1 MTRAAA
7 KRQPSPA
14 HPPSRSGSARGLFI
28 HKKKR
33 LREERVSQNRSR
45 RRGPHRAANPGH
57 VPRLRGTRTELR
69 RRRCV
74 RRPDAA
80 PGHRP
85 AGERNPTPGVHRW
98 TAPRRARAAPA
109 HSGTGTGTGGGT
121 RSRSR
126 GSGFCPL
133 SAVQRHFLPHSPA
146 ERARREE
153 HISASIGPSARPP
166 RPLSVVSRSLR
177 LCYLLSFLLFTVNFF
192 VPSASEGDPLG
203 PGLVPAP
210 TGSERVQSTS
220 DDISEV
226 RSLSRGREVPT
237 HWLPQAGLPGQT

>member
-7 KRQPSPA
+7 KRPPSPA

-57 VPRLRGTRTELR
+57 VPRLRGTGTELR

-74 RRPDAA
+74 RRPDSA

-109 HSGTGTGTGGGT
+109 HSGTGTGNWGRDQVSERWQRILPTLRCPKALSAPQPSRTRAAGGT
-121 RSRSR
+121 HLCEHRPKR
-126 GSGFCPL
+126 
-133 SAVQRHFLPHSPA
+133 ASPF
-146 ERARREE
+146 
-153 HISASIGPSARPP
+153 PSVRC
-166 RPLSVVSRSLR
+166 LSVPPSL
-177 LCYLLSFLLFTVNFF
+177 LPPLLPPVH
-192 VPSASEGDPLG
+192 
-203 PGLVPAP
+203 
-210 TGSERVQSTS
+210 R
-220 DDISEV
+220 
-226 RSLSRGREVPT
+226 
-237 HWLPQAGLPGQT
+237 

>member
-7 KRQPSPA
+7 KSPPSPA
-14 HPPSRSGSARGLFI
+14 NPPSRNGSARGLFI

-98 TAPRRARAAPA
+98 TAPRRARASPA
-109 HSGTGTGTGGGT
+109 HSGTGTGNRG
-121 RSRSR
+121 RDQVSRR
-126 GSGFCPL
+126 QRILPTLRCPKALYAPQL
-133 SAVQRHFLPHSPA
+133 S
-146 ERARREE
+146 RARSAGRTHLCE
-153 HISASIGPSARPP
+153 HRPKRASPFPSVRC
-166 RPLSVVSRSLR
+166 LSVPPSL
-177 LCYLLSFLLFTVNFF
+177 LPPLLPPVH
-192 VPSASEGDPLG
+192 
-203 PGLVPAP
+203 
-210 TGSERVQSTS
+210 R
-220 DDISEV
+220 
-226 RSLSRGREVPT
+226 
-237 HWLPQAGLPGQT
+237 